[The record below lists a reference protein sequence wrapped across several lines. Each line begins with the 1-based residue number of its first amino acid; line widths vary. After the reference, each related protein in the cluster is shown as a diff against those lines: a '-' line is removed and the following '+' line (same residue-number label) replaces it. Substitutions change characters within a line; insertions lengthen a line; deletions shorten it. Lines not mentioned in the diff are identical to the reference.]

1 MNAPASI
8 TITPV
13 RVADLL
19 AEGERMP
26 VYVNNSLPIDLVDRG
41 RVVLLVAGHFSSCA
55 LTTHLQELSC
65 RSRSLDGM
73 ARRLS
78 TRYSQVEARTTAS

>member
-1 MNAPASI
+1 MIAPASI
-8 TITPV
+8 TISPV

-41 RVVLLVAGHFSSCA
+41 RVVLLVACISAHVPSHDT
-55 LTTHLQELSC
+55 LTGAELQLQIVG
-65 RSRSLDGM
+65 RHGATLVH
-73 ARRLS
+73 AP
-78 TRYSQVEARTTAS
+78 

>member
-1 MNAPASI
+1 MIAPASI
-8 TITPV
+8 TISPV

-55 LTTHLQELSC
+55 LSRHAY
-65 RSRSLDGM
+65 RS
-73 ARRLS
+73 
-78 TRYSQVEARTTAS
+78 